1 MMSRKIFMYILV
13 LMFAGSSAAVSV
25 GVAPAYT
32 DLGTVERG
40 ETAKLDIYLTT
51 GSDTPF
57 RVNPSFRQ
65 ALGADKFGSGSTV
78 PSDQVSEQ
86 DIEDWISFSQDN
98 FAVIPNESNTV
109 ALGGGTLVSSNG
121 RITMYI
127 DVPEEGAEPG
137 YHLGSIKASPV
148 TGGDTGFGASVNALS
163 RAQFSF
169 RVPGDAERQVQIT
182 DVNAFRVDDSIV
194 RIDTRVENTGTV
206 TTSTNS
212 TRLLIENY
220 VGENVENLDSE
231 DTSLQPG
238 EAEWIS
244 TFWEGEDVDEG
255 EYTLKGSVNYMTG
268 SAFTSES
275 FSITDYVNVQPVNNT
290 ENQSGEPTGNQSLPL
305 WLVVMFLIL
314 VGVLMY
320 SFEIDPMW
328 IMVFLAFLATSI
340 FILISDVSNLLLVGL
355 LTAGGIIVY
364 YVA

>member
-1 MMSRKIFMYILV
+1 MMSRKILFYVLV

-40 ETAKLDIYLTT
+40 ETVKLDIYLTT

-57 RVNPSFRQ
+57 RVSPSFRQ
-65 ALGADKFGSGSTV
+65 ALGADKFGAGASV
-78 PSDQVSEQ
+78 PSEEVSEQ
-86 DIEDWISFSQDN
+86 SIEEWVSFPQDT
-98 FAVIPNESNTV
+98 FAVVPNESNTV

-127 DVPEEGAEPG
+127 EVPEDGAEPG
-137 YHLGSIKASPV
+137 YHVGSVKASPI
-148 TGGDTGFGASVNALS
+148 TSGDTGFGASVNALS

-169 RVPGDAERQVQIT
+169 RVPGEADREVRIT
-182 DVNAFRVDDSIV
+182 DVNAFRVDDNVV

-206 TTSTNS
+206 TASTNS

-231 DTSLQPG
+231 DAKLQPG

-244 TFWEGEDVDEG
+244 TFWNGEDVDEG

-290 ENQSGEPTGNQSLPL
+290 ESQDGEAPQNQSLPL
-305 WLVVMFLIL
+305 WLVVMFLVL

-328 IMVFLAFLATSI
+328 IMVFLTFLSTAI
-340 FILISDVSNLLLVGL
+340 FILISDVSNLMLAGL
-355 LTAGGIIVY
+355 LTAGGIIIY
-364 YVA
+364 YVT